1 MKVALDAMGSD
12 AAPFSEVEGALTALA
27 EDADLSVV
35 LLGVRKALEPFKKE
49 INEAR
54 GLELVEVEQ
63 AIGMHETPS
72 EVLKTKTSSSIAR
85 GIDLLKGGGVD
96 AFVSA
101 GNTGAVMAFSLFIL
115 GRIKGIQRPALGASF
130 PTPGGH
136 TFVLD
141 VGANVDAK
149 PVQLRNYAVMGRIV
163 MEKIFRVP
171 EPRVGLINVG
181 HERGKGNQ
189 LTQEAYEL
197 LQQAPVRFIGN
208 LEGSEVFRGKVDVIV
223 TDGFTGN
230 VMLKVCEGMGEAV
243 LSTLHTTGKKYRWR
257 GWFSKKVFRDFIEG
271 LNYEESGGAIL
282 LGVKAPV
289 IVSHGRSSAHAITN
303 ALRLASF
310 SAREGVVNAI
320 KEEFKGA
327 SGAV

>member
-1 MKVALDAMGSD
+1 VKVALDAMGSD
-12 AAPFSEVEGALTALA
+12 AAPSSEVEGALAALA
-27 EDADLSVV
+27 EDTDFEVV
-35 LLGVRKALEPFKKE
+35 LLGLREALEPFKKE
-49 INEAR
+49 IGEAQ
-54 GLELVEVEQ
+54 GLALVEVEE
-63 AIGMHETPS
+63 AIGMHEAPS
-72 EVLKTKTSSSIAR
+72 EALKTKTYSSIAR
-85 GIDLLKGGGVD
+85 GIDLLKRGEVD

-101 GNTGAVMAFSLFIL
+101 GNTGAVMAFSLFTL

-130 PTPGGH
+130 PTPSGH

-141 VGANVDAK
+141 VGANVEAK

-171 EPRVGLINVG
+171 QPRVGVINVG

-189 LTQEAYEL
+189 LTQEAYGL
-197 LQQAPVRFIGN
+197 LEQAPIRFIGN
-208 LEGSEVFRGKVDVIV
+208 LEGSEVFRDKADVIV

-230 VMLKVCEGMGEAV
+230 VLLKVCEGMGEAV

-257 GWFSKKVFRDFIEG
+257 SWFSKKVFRDFISG

-282 LGVKAPV
+282 LGVEGSV
-289 IVSHGRSSAHAITN
+289 IISHGRSSAHAITN

-310 SAREGVVNAI
+310 TVREGVVDAI
-320 KEEFKGA
+320 KEEF
-327 SGAV
+327 SN

>member
-12 AAPFSEVEGALTALA
+12 AAPSSEVEGALTALA

-35 LLGVRKALEPFKKE
+35 LLGLREALEPFQKAIEK
-49 INEAR
+49 AR
-54 GLELVEVEQ
+54 KLEFVEVEQ
-63 AIGMHETPS
+63 IVDTHEAPS

-85 GIDLLKGGGVD
+85 GIDLLKSGEVD

-101 GNTGAVMAFSLFIL
+101 GNTGAAMAFSLFTL
-115 GRIKGIQRPALGASF
+115 GRIKGIKRPALGASF
-130 PTPGGH
+130 PAPGGH

-141 VGANVDAK
+141 VGANVDPK

-163 MEKIFRVP
+163 MEKIFHVP

-189 LTQEAYEL
+189 LTQKAYEL

-208 LEGSEVFRGKVDVIV
+208 LEGSEVFCGKVDVIV

-230 VMLKVCEGMGEAV
+230 VMLKVCEGMGEVV

-257 GWFSKKVFRDFIEG
+257 SWFSKKVFRDFIGG

-282 LGVKAPV
+282 LGVRGPV
-289 IVSHGRSSAHAITN
+289 IISHGRSSSHAIQN
-303 ALRLASF
+303 ALRLACF
-310 SAREGVVNAI
+310 VVREGVVDAI
-320 KEEFKGA
+320 KEEFG
-327 SGAV
+327 S

>member
-1 MKVALDAMGSD
+1 MRIALDAMGSD
-12 AAPFSEVEGALTALA
+12 AAPSSEVEGALTALA
-27 EDADLSVV
+27 EDTDLGVV
-35 LLGVRKALEPFKKE
+35 LLGLREALEPFKKK
-49 INEAR
+49 IGEAQ
-54 GLELVEVEQ
+54 GLALVEVEE
-63 AIGMHETPS
+63 AIGMHEAPS
-72 EVLKTKTSSSIAR
+72 EALKTKAYSSIAR
-85 GIDLLKGGGVD
+85 GIDLLKRGEVD

-101 GNTGAVMAFSLFIL
+101 GNTGAVMAFSLFTL

-130 PTPGGH
+130 PTPSGH

-141 VGANVDAK
+141 VGANVEAK

-171 EPRVGLINVG
+171 QPRVGVINVG

-189 LTQEAYEL
+189 LTQEAYGL
-197 LQQAPVRFIGN
+197 LEQAPIRFIGN
-208 LEGSEVFRGKVDVIV
+208 LEGSEVFRDKADVIV

-230 VMLKVCEGMGEAV
+230 VLLKVCEGMGEAV

-257 GWFSKKVFRDFIEG
+257 SWFSKKVFRDFISG

-282 LGVKAPV
+282 LGVEGSV
-289 IVSHGRSSAHAITN
+289 IISHGRSSAHAITN

-310 SAREGVVNAI
+310 TVREGVVDAI
-320 KEEFKGA
+320 KEEF
-327 SGAV
+327 SN

>member
-1 MKVALDAMGSD
+1 MRVALDAMGSD
-12 AAPFSEVEGALTALA
+12 AAPSSEVEGALAALA
-27 EDADLSVV
+27 EDTDFEVV
-35 LLGVRKALEPFKKE
+35 LLGLREALEPFKKK
-49 INEAR
+49 IGEAQ
-54 GLELVEVEQ
+54 GLVIVEVEE
-63 AIGMHETPS
+63 AIGMHEAPS
-72 EVLKTKTSSSIAR
+72 EVLKTKTYSSIAR
-85 GIDLLKGGGVD
+85 GIDLLKRGEVD

-101 GNTGAVMAFSLFIL
+101 GNTGAVMAFSLFTL

-130 PTPGGH
+130 PTPSGH

-141 VGANVDAK
+141 VGANVEAK

-171 EPRVGLINVG
+171 QPRVGVINVG

-189 LTQEAYEL
+189 LTQEAYGL
-197 LQQAPVRFIGN
+197 LEQAPIRFIGN
-208 LEGSEVFRGKVDVIV
+208 LEGSEVFRDKADVIV

-230 VMLKVCEGMGEAV
+230 VLLKVCEGMGEAV

-257 GWFSKKVFRDFIEG
+257 SWFSKKVFRDFISG

-282 LGVKAPV
+282 LGVEGSV
-289 IVSHGRSSAHAITN
+289 IISHGRSSAHAITN

-310 SAREGVVNAI
+310 TVREGVVDAI
-320 KEEFKGA
+320 KEEF
-327 SGAV
+327 SN

>member
-1 MKVALDAMGSD
+1 MRVALDAMGSD
-12 AAPFSEVEGALTALA
+12 AAPSSEVEGALAALA
-27 EDADLSVV
+27 EDTDFEVV
-35 LLGVRKALEPFKKE
+35 LLGLREALDPFKKK
-49 INEAR
+49 IGEAQ
-54 GLELVEVEQ
+54 GLALVEVEE
-63 AIGMHETPS
+63 AIGMHEAPS
-72 EVLKTKTSSSIAR
+72 EALKTKTYSSIAR
-85 GIDLLKGGGVD
+85 GIDLLKRGEVD

-101 GNTGAVMAFSLFIL
+101 GNTGAVMAFSLFTL

-130 PTPGGH
+130 PTPSGH

-141 VGANVDAK
+141 VGANVEAK

-171 EPRVGLINVG
+171 QPRVGVINVG

-189 LTQEAYEL
+189 LTQEAYGL
-197 LQQAPVRFIGN
+197 LEQAPIRFIGN
-208 LEGSEVFRGKVDVIV
+208 LEGSEVFRDKADVIV

-230 VMLKVCEGMGEAV
+230 VLLKVCEGMGEAV

-257 GWFSKKVFRDFIEG
+257 SWFSKKVFRDFISG

-282 LGVKAPV
+282 LGVEGSV
-289 IVSHGRSSAHAITN
+289 IISHGRSSAHAITN

-310 SAREGVVNAI
+310 TVREGVVDAI
-320 KEEFKGA
+320 KEEF
-327 SGAV
+327 SN

>member
-12 AAPFSEVEGALTALA
+12 AAPSSEVEGALGALA
-27 EDADLSVV
+27 EDTDLSVV
-35 LLGVRKALEPFKKE
+35 LLGPREALEPFQKAIEK
-49 INEAR
+49 AR
-54 GLELVEVEQ
+54 NLEFVEVEQ
-63 AIGMHETPS
+63 VVDTQEAPS

-85 GIDLLKGGGVD
+85 GIDLLKRGEVD

-101 GNTGAVMAFSLFIL
+101 GNTGAVMAFSLFTL
-115 GRIKGIQRPALGASF
+115 GRIKGIKRPALGASF
-130 PTPGGH
+130 PTQGGH

-141 VGANVDAK
+141 VGANVGPK

-163 MEKIFRVP
+163 MEKIFHVP

-197 LQQAPVRFIGN
+197 LTEAPVRFTGN
-208 LEGSEVFRGKVDVIV
+208 LEGSEVFCGKVDVIV

-257 GWFSKKVFRDFIEG
+257 SWFSKKVFRDFIGG

-282 LGVKAPV
+282 LGVDGSV
-289 IVSHGRSSAHAITN
+289 IISHGRSSPHAIQN
-303 ALRLASF
+303 ALRLACF
-310 SAREGVVNAI
+310 VVREGVVDAI
-320 KEEFKGA
+320 KEEFG
-327 SGAV
+327 S

>member
-1 MKVALDAMGSD
+1 VRVALDAMGSD
-12 AAPFSEVEGALTALA
+12 AAPSSEVEGALGALA
-27 EDADLSVV
+27 DDSDLGVV
-35 LLGVRKALEPFKKE
+35 LFGLREAIEPFKKK

-54 GLELVEVEQ
+54 GLVLVEVEQ
-63 AIGMHETPS
+63 AIGMHEAPS
-72 EVLKTKTSSSIAR
+72 DVLKTKTSSSIAR
-85 GIDLLKGGGVD
+85 GIDLLKRGEVD

-101 GNTGAVMAFSLFIL
+101 GNTGAVMAFSLFTL
-115 GRIKGIQRPALGASF
+115 GIKRPALGASF
-130 PTPGGH
+130 PIPGGH

-141 VGANVDAK
+141 VGANVEAK

-208 LEGSEVFRGKVDVIV
+208 LEGSEVFRDKADVIV

-243 LSTLHTTGKKYRWR
+243 FSALRTTGKKYRWR
-257 GWFSKKVFRDFIEG
+257 SWFSRKVFRDFIGG

-282 LGVKAPV
+282 LGVRGPV
-289 IVSHGRSSAHAITN
+289 IISHGRSSAHAIQN
-303 ALRLASF
+303 ALRLACF
-310 SAREGVVNAI
+310 VVREGVVDAI
-320 KEEFKGA
+320 KEEFG
-327 SGAV
+327 S

>member
-1 MKVALDAMGSD
+1 MRVALDAMGSD
-12 AAPFSEVEGALTALA
+12 AAPSSEVEGALAALA
-27 EDADLSVV
+27 EDTDFEVV
-35 LLGVRKALEPFKKE
+35 LLGLREALEPFKKK
-49 INEAR
+49 IGEAQ
-54 GLELVEVEQ
+54 GLALVEVEE
-63 AIGMHETPS
+63 AIGMHEAPS
-72 EVLKTKTSSSIAR
+72 EALKTKTYSSIAR
-85 GIDLLKGGGVD
+85 GIDLLKRGEVD

-101 GNTGAVMAFSLFIL
+101 GNTGAVMAFSLFTL

-130 PTPGGH
+130 PTPSGH

-141 VGANVDAK
+141 VGANVEAK

-171 EPRVGLINVG
+171 QPRVGVINVG

-189 LTQEAYEL
+189 LTQEAYGL
-197 LQQAPVRFIGN
+197 LEQAPIRFIGN
-208 LEGSEVFRGKVDVIV
+208 LEGSEVFRDKADVIV

-230 VMLKVCEGMGEAV
+230 VLLKVCEGMGEAV

-257 GWFSKKVFRDFIEG
+257 SWFSKKVFRDFISG

-282 LGVKAPV
+282 LGVEGSV
-289 IVSHGRSSAHAITN
+289 IISHGRSSAHAITN

-310 SAREGVVNAI
+310 TVREGVVDAI
-320 KEEFKGA
+320 KEEF
-327 SGAV
+327 SN

>member
-12 AAPFSEVEGALTALA
+12 AAPSSEVEGALAALA
-27 EDADLSVV
+27 EDTDFEVV
-35 LLGVRKALEPFKKE
+35 LLGLREALEPFKKE
-49 INEAR
+49 IGEAQ
-54 GLELVEVEQ
+54 GLALVEVEE
-63 AIGMHETPS
+63 AIGMHEAPS
-72 EVLKTKTSSSIAR
+72 EALKTKTYSSIAR
-85 GIDLLKGGGVD
+85 GIDLLKRGEVD

-101 GNTGAVMAFSLFIL
+101 GNTGAVMAFSLFTL

-130 PTPGGH
+130 PTPSGH

-141 VGANVDAK
+141 VGANVEAK

-171 EPRVGLINVG
+171 QPRVGVINVG

-189 LTQEAYEL
+189 LTQEAYGL
-197 LQQAPVRFIGN
+197 LEQAPIRFIGN
-208 LEGSEVFRGKVDVIV
+208 LEGSEVFRDKADVIV

-230 VMLKVCEGMGEAV
+230 VLLKVCEGMGEAV

-257 GWFSKKVFRDFIEG
+257 SWFSKKVFRDFISG

-282 LGVKAPV
+282 LGVEGSV
-289 IVSHGRSSAHAITN
+289 IISHGRSSAHAITN

-310 SAREGVVNAI
+310 TVREGVVDAI
-320 KEEFKGA
+320 KEEF
-327 SGAV
+327 SN